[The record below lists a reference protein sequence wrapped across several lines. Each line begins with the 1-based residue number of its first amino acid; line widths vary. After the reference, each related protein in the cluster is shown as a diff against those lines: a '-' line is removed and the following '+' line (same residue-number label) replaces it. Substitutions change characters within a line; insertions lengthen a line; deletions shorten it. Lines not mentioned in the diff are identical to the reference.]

1 MKICIYGAG
10 AIGGHVAVRLAR
22 AGHEVSVVARG
33 AHLAAIQA
41 NGLTLDLAGE
51 RLTAKVAA
59 SDDGDDLGPQDLV
72 IVTVKATDPAG
83 IAEGLGPLLG
93 AGTPVVFAQN
103 GIPWWYSHG
112 LDAEALPDLAR
123 LDPRGALARDV
134 GAARAIGCVIYS
146 PNTVV
151 APGVIRT
158 PNATMHRFILGEPN
172 GKISARVK
180 TIAAA
185 IAQSGFGAEVV
196 ADIRPA
202 LWTKLL
208 RNTTNG
214 PICTVLGQP
223 IAVIGQDA
231 DLCALAKAVG
241 REVIAV
247 AEAYGVSVDFDVD
260 KEFAPGAHALPH
272 KPSILQDLEAGRPME
287 IDAIYAVVQDFARA
301 RDVPTPHFDA
311 LVALVAAK
319 ARAAGCYT

>member
-33 AHLAAIQA
+33 AQLAAIQA

-51 RLTAKVAA
+51 MLTAKVAA
-59 SDDGDDLGPQDLV
+59 SDDAEDLGPQDLV
-72 IVTVKATDPAG
+72 IATVKATDPAG
-83 IAEGLGPLLG
+83 LAEGLAPLLG

-103 GIPWWYSHG
+103 GIPWWYRHG
-112 LDAEALPDLAR
+112 VDAAALPDLAR
-123 LDPRGALARDV
+123 LDPRGALAREV

-158 PNATMHRFILGEPN
+158 PSATLHRFILGEPS
-172 GKISARVK
+172 GKISARVQA
-180 TIAAA
+180 IADA

-202 LWTKLL
+202 LWSKLL
-208 RNTTNG
+208 LNATSG
-214 PICTVLGQP
+214 PICTVLGEP
-223 IAVIGQDA
+223 LAAIGRDG
-231 DLCALAKAVG
+231 DLLALAKGIG

-247 AEAYGVSVDFDVD
+247 AAAYGVRLDLDVD
-260 KEFAPGAHALPH
+260 ETFVPGSHNMPH
-272 KPSILQDLEAGRPME
+272 KPSMLQDLEAGRPME
-287 IDAIYAVVQDFARA
+287 IDAIYAVAQDFARH
-301 RDVPTPHFDA
+301 RGVPTPHFDA
-311 LVALVAAK
+311 VVALVAAR
-319 ARAAGCYT
+319 ARIAGCYK